1 MEIINYLK
9 INELIQTS
17 GQPKVKE
24 FELIYKSG
32 ANTVVNLALPD
43 HKEAISNE
51 GELVTKH
58 GMNYIHIP
66 VVWQSPQPEQYQL
79 FQDILRAH
87 ATKSIWVHCALNWRV
102 ASFIYLYRTKCLGI
116 SESEAKKALLSI
128 WEPNDV
134 WSKFIVDN
142 A

>member
-9 INELIQTS
+9 INELIHTS
-17 GQPKVKE
+17 GQPKADE
-24 FELIYKSG
+24 FGLIHKSG
-32 ANTVVNLALPD
+32 VNTVVNLALPD

-51 GELVTKH
+51 GALVTEH

-66 VVWQSPQPEQYQL
+66 VVWQSPKAEQYQL
-79 FQDILRAH
+79 FQNVMKAH
-87 ATKSIWVHCALNWRV
+87 ESNGIWIHCALNWRV
-102 ASFIYLYRTKCLGI
+102 ASFIYLYRTKCLGV
-116 SESEAKKALLSI
+116 SESEAKETLLSI

-134 WSKFIVDN
+134 WSKFISEN